1 MKPVLHFI
9 SDDAP
14 ARGGAL
20 QGGSGDGTLLDA
32 YSQAV
37 TSAAE
42 KVSPSVVKIELER
55 EGKRGWRRWNV
66 GSGSGFIF
74 TADGY
79 IMTNSHVVSGAKKI
93 SVVLM
98 DGRRFD
104 AELVGN
110 DPHTDLA
117 VIRINA
123 PALSYVNFGD
133 SSKIRVGQVA
143 IAVGN
148 PYGFDYTVTAGVISA
163 LGRSMRANSG
173 RLIDNIIQT
182 DAALNP
188 GNSGGPLVDSAGDVI
203 GVNTAVILPAQGI
216 CFAIASNT
224 AQYVVGQLL
233 KYGKVRRGHLG
244 IAGQN
249 IKLPRPLV
257 LRYNL
262 TVESGVLISGVEE
275 NSPADKAGLQE
286 GDVIVGFDDATIR
299 GVDDLH
305 KVLTEQ
311 KVGAT
316 SRLEVL
322 RNPEKVTVEIV
333 PIEKSDT
340 SR

>member
-14 ARGGAL
+14 TRGGAL

-37 TSAAE
+37 TGAAE

-55 EGKRGWRRWNV
+55 DGKRGWRRWNV

-104 AELVGN
+104 AQLIGN

-257 LRYNL
+257 LRHNL
-262 TVESGVLISGVEE
+262 TVDSGVLISGVEE

-286 GDVIVGFDDATIR
+286 GDVIVGYDGATIE
-299 GVDDLH
+299 GIDDLH

-311 KVGAT
+311 KVGLK
-316 SRLEVL
+316 SSIDVL

-333 PIEKSDT
+333 PIEKSD
-340 SR
+340 SAK

>member
-1 MKPVLHFI
+1 M
-9 SDDAP
+9 
-14 ARGGAL
+14 
-20 QGGSGDGTLLDA
+20 QGGSGDAALLDA

-37 TSAAE
+37 TGAAE

-55 EGKRGWRRWNV
+55 DSKRGWRRWNV

-93 SVVLM
+93 SVMLM

-104 AELVGN
+104 AQLIGN

-117 VIRINA
+117 VIRIDA

-188 GNSGGPLVDSAGDVI
+188 GNSGGPLVDSNGDVI

-224 AQYVVGQLL
+224 AQYVVSQIL

-262 TVESGVLISGVEE
+262 TVESGVLISGVED

-286 GDVIVGFDDATIR
+286 GDVIIGFDGTAIR
-299 GVDDLH
+299 GIDDLH

-311 KVGAT
+311 KVGLK
-316 SRLEVL
+316 SSIDVL

-333 PIEKSDT
+333 PAEKSD
-340 SR
+340 SAK

>member
-14 ARGGAL
+14 TRGGAL

-37 TSAAE
+37 TGAAE

-55 EGKRGWRRWNV
+55 DGKRGWRRWNV

-104 AELVGN
+104 AQLIGN

-286 GDVIVGFDDATIR
+286 GDVIVGFDGAAIR
-299 GVDDLH
+299 GIDDLH

-316 SRLEVL
+316 SRLDVL

-333 PIEKSDT
+333 PIEKSD
-340 SR
+340 SAR